1 MTKEENTIKY
11 CTTFE
16 DGTIITPYL
25 ASAFAE
31 GFCEGENATAKDQ
44 FAAWSYII
52 GRGLYKNL
60 QGFYGRQVERFIECG
75 YITEEGELT
84 DFTIEQLNI

>member
-1 MTKEENTIKY
+1 MTENTIKY

-16 DGTIITPYL
+16 DGTMITPYL
-25 ASAFAE
+25 ATAFAE
-31 GFCEGENATAKDQ
+31 GFCEGENATAKNK

-52 GRGLYKNL
+52 GTGLYEYL
-60 QGFYGRQVERFIECG
+60 QGFYGRKVEEFIECG

-84 DFTIEQLNI
+84 DLIIEQLNM